1 MGLGDGIVYA
11 PAARVMSLEVEPLS
25 PADRAWLRMDRPDN
39 PMVIT
44 ALLTF
49 DEPLGRA
56 DLERLIEERL
66 LLLPRFRQRLAAGDH
81 GSVRRWELDADFDLR
96 GHLRHVALP
105 SGDDNHELQTMVSDC
120 MSTPLDVRRPLWQF
134 HLVDGYLGGSAVICR
149 MHHALADGVALVR
162 LLRSLTEPEGASS
175 WKAPARPS
183 TLEAARH
190 QLAQQAREVAAHP
203 RHVVE
208 LAQRGAAGAMALGR
222 LLALSREPA
231 TSLKGPLG
239 ANKRAAW
246 SHPIELAQLKDLA
259 HRHNAKVNDVLATLV
274 GGAVRRYLRNRG
286 ERGSAEVRAAMPVN
300 LRNAGPEPALGNRF
314 GLVFLGL
321 PIELESPVDRL
332 HEVARRTRALKVSG
346 EASATFGVLCGMAFG
361 SDAVDDMIVD
371 LFEAKATLV
380 LTSVVGPEKPVSIFG
395 RRVSSIAFWVPQAG
409 RLGLGVSMFSYAG
422 KVHIATASDAKR
434 IATPSEF
441 VQAIEADLVALD
453 ADSR

>member
-1 MGLGDGIVYA
+1 
-11 PAARVMSLEVEPLS
+11 MSLDVELLS
-25 PADRAWLRMDRPDN
+25 PADQAWLRMETPDN

-49 DEPLGRA
+49 AEPLERA
-56 DLERLIEERL
+56 DLERVIEERL
-66 LLLPRFRQRLAAGDH
+66 LPLPRFRQRLAPGDD
-81 GSVRRWELDADFDLR
+81 GSAHRWELDADFDLR

-120 MSTPLDVRRPLWQF
+120 MSTPLDSRRPLWQV
-134 HLVDGYLGGSAVICR
+134 HHVEGYLGGSAVICR
-149 MHHALADGVALVR
+149 MHHALADGIALVR
-162 LLRSLTEPEGASS
+162 LLLSLAEPEGAPS
-175 WKAPARPS
+175 WKPSARPT
-183 TLEAARH
+183 TLEVARH
-190 QLAQQAREVAAHP
+190 QLAQEMREMVAHP

-246 SHPIELAQLKDLA
+246 SRSIELAQLKDLA
-259 HRHNAKVNDVLATLV
+259 HRHDAKVNDVLAALV
-274 GGAVRRYLRNRG
+274 SGAVRRYLRNHG
-286 ERGSAEVRAAMPVN
+286 EHVGTEVRAAMPVN
-300 LRNAGPEPALGNRF
+300 LRSAGEEPALGNRF

-321 PIELESPVDRL
+321 PIELESPVARL
-332 HEVARRTRALKVSG
+332 REVARRTRALKVSG
-346 EASATFGVLCGMAFG
+346 EAAATFAVIGALAFG

-380 LTSVVGPEKPVSIFG
+380 LTSVAGPDKPVHAFG

-422 KVHIATASDAKR
+422 NVRIATASDAKR
-434 IATPSEF
+434 IASPSEF
-441 VQAIEADLVALD
+441 VEAIEADLVALQ
-453 ADSR
+453 ADSH